1 MKDCC
6 RRAKSDQ
13 PCGETQHRKAQ
24 ALTTKLDRKGLI
36 YGVSA
41 CLIWGFFPLYWPLL
55 RPAFALEILAHRVIW
70 SLLVCVL
77 LLIGQHKFRILML
90 LVADRRRIWW
100 LVGSS
105 CALSANWLTFI
116 WAVNNNHFTES
127 ALGYYINPL
136 VMVFLGVLVYKEQLS
151 QLQWLAGGSGAIA
164 VFILSFAYGRPPWIA
179 LLIATTWGLY
189 GVIKKHFNGNALE
202 SLAAETLV
210 LMIPALALLIYLGII
225 GKGQFGIDFKSSLLL
240 SGAGIVTTLPLL
252 MFNGAATRLPLS
264 ITGLLQYIQPSVQF
278 LLGILVLHE
287 KMSRDRW
294 IGFGFIWLSLLLL
307 AIDMLRNSRRSLDD
321 GIAKAH

>member
-1 MKDCC
+1 M
-6 RRAKSDQ
+6 
-13 PCGETQHRKAQ
+13 
-24 ALTTKLDRKGLI
+24 TTKLDRRGLI

-41 CLIWGFFPLYWPLL
+41 CVIWGFFPLYWPLL
-55 RPAFALEILAHRVIW
+55 RPAFAIEILAHRIVW
-70 SLLVCVL
+70 SLLVCLFL
-77 LLIGQHKFRILML
+77 LAGQSKFGTLLR
-90 LVADRRRIWW
+90 LVADKSRIWW

-105 CALSANWLTFI
+105 CALSANWLVFI

-136 VMVFLGVLVYKEQLS
+136 VMVFLGVMIYKEQLS
-151 QLQWLAGGSGAIA
+151 RYQWLAGGSGAIA
-164 VFILSFAYGRPPWIA
+164 VLILSFAYGRPPWIA

-189 GVIKKHFNGNALE
+189 GLIKKHFNGDALE

-210 LMIPALALLIYLGII
+210 LLIPALALLIYLGMI

-240 SGAGIVTTLPLL
+240 AGAGIVTTLPLL

-287 KMSRDRW
+287 EMSRDRW
-294 IGFGFIWLSLLLL
+294 IGFGFLWLSLVFL
-307 AIDMLRNSRRSLDD
+307 AIDMLKDSGRTIDD
-321 GIAKAH
+321 GIAEAH

>member
-1 MKDCC
+1 M
-6 RRAKSDQ
+6 
-13 PCGETQHRKAQ
+13 
-24 ALTTKLDRKGLI
+24 TTKLDRRGLI

-41 CLIWGFFPLYWPLL
+41 CVIWGFFPLYWPLL
-55 RPAFALEILAHRVIW
+55 RPAFAIEILAHRIVW
-70 SLLVCVL
+70 SLLVCLFL
-77 LLIGQHKFRILML
+77 LVGQRKFRTLL
-90 LVADRRRIWW
+90 RLVADKNRIWW

-105 CALSANWLTFI
+105 CALSANWLVFI

-136 VMVFLGVLVYKEQLS
+136 VMVFLGVMIYKEQLS
-151 QLQWLAGGSGAIA
+151 RYQWLAGGSGAIA
-164 VFILSFAYGRPPWIA
+164 VLILSFAYGRPPWIA

-189 GVIKKHFNGNALE
+189 GLIKKHFNGDALE

-210 LMIPALALLIYLGII
+210 LLIPALALLIYLGMI

-240 SGAGIVTTLPLL
+240 AGAGIVTTLPLL

-287 KMSRDRW
+287 EMSRDRW
-294 IGFGFIWLSLLLL
+294 IGFGFLWLSLVFL
-307 AIDMLRNSRRSLDD
+307 AIDMLKDSGRTIDD
-321 GIAKAH
+321 GVAEAH

>member
-1 MKDCC
+1 M
-6 RRAKSDQ
+6 
-13 PCGETQHRKAQ
+13 
-24 ALTTKLDRKGLI
+24 
-36 YGVSA
+36 
-41 CLIWGFFPLYWPLL
+41 IWGFFPLYWPLL
-55 RPAFALEILAHRVIW
+55 RPAFAIEILAHRIVW
-70 SLLVCVL
+70 SLLVCL
-77 LLIGQHKFRILML
+77 LLLVGQRKFRTL
-90 LVADRRRIWW
+90 LRLVSDKSRIWW

-105 CALSANWLTFI
+105 CALSANWLVFI

-136 VMVFLGVLVYKEQLS
+136 VMVFLGVMIYKEQLS
-151 QLQWLAGGSGAIA
+151 RYQWLAGGSGAIA
-164 VFILSFAYGRPPWIA
+164 VLILSFAYGRPPWIA

-189 GVIKKHFNGNALE
+189 GLIKKHFNGDALE

-210 LMIPALALLIYLGII
+210 LLIPALALLIYLGMI

-240 SGAGIVTTLPLL
+240 AGAGIVTTLPLL

-287 KMSRDRW
+287 EMSRDRW
-294 IGFGFIWLSLLLL
+294 IGFGFLWLSLVFL
-307 AIDMLRNSRRSLDD
+307 AIDMLKDSSRTIDD
-321 GIAKAH
+321 GVAEAH

>member
-1 MKDCC
+1 M
-6 RRAKSDQ
+6 
-13 PCGETQHRKAQ
+13 
-24 ALTTKLDRKGLI
+24 TTKLDRRGLI

-41 CLIWGFFPLYWPLL
+41 CVIWGFFPLYWPLL
-55 RPAFALEILAHRVIW
+55 RPAFAIEILAHRIVW
-70 SLLVCVL
+70 SLLVCLFL
-77 LLIGQHKFRILML
+77 LAGQRKFRTLL
-90 LVADRRRIWW
+90 RLVADKSRIWW

-105 CALSANWLTFI
+105 CALSANWLVFI

-136 VMVFLGVLVYKEQLS
+136 VMVFLGVMIYKEQLS
-151 QLQWLAGGSGAIA
+151 RYQWLAGGSGAIA
-164 VFILSFAYGRPPWIA
+164 VLILSFAYGRPPWIA

-189 GVIKKHFNGNALE
+189 GLIKKHFNGDALE

-210 LMIPALALLIYLGII
+210 LLIPALALLIYLGMI

-240 SGAGIVTTLPLL
+240 AGAGIVTTLPLL

-287 KMSRDRW
+287 EMSRDRW
-294 IGFGFIWLSLLLL
+294 IGFGFLWLSLVFL
-307 AIDMLRNSRRSLDD
+307 AIDMLKDSGRTIDD
-321 GIAKAH
+321 GIAEAH

>member
-1 MKDCC
+1 M
-6 RRAKSDQ
+6 
-13 PCGETQHRKAQ
+13 
-24 ALTTKLDRKGLI
+24 
-36 YGVSA
+36 
-41 CLIWGFFPLYWPLL
+41 IWGFFPLYWPLL
-55 RPAFALEILAHRVIW
+55 RPAFAIEILAHRIVW

-77 LLIGQHKFRILML
+77 LLVGQRKFRTLL
-90 LVADRRRIWW
+90 RLVADKRRIWW

-105 CALSANWLTFI
+105 CALSANWLVFI

-136 VMVFLGVLVYKEQLS
+136 VMVFLGVMIYKEQLS
-151 QLQWLAGGSGAIA
+151 RYQWLAGGSGAVA
-164 VFILSFAYGRPPWIA
+164 VLILSFAYGRPPWIA

-189 GVIKKHFNGNALE
+189 GLIKKHFNGDALE

-210 LMIPALALLIYLGII
+210 LLIPALALLVYLGMI
-225 GKGQFGIDFKSSLLL
+225 GNGQFGLDFKSSLLL
-240 SGAGIVTTLPLL
+240 AGAGIVTTLPLL

-287 KMSRDRW
+287 EMSRDRW
-294 IGFGFIWLSLLLL
+294 IGFGFLWLSLVFL
-307 AIDMLRNSRRSLDD
+307 AIDMLKVSGRTIDD
-321 GIAKAH
+321 GVAEAH

>member
-1 MKDCC
+1 M
-6 RRAKSDQ
+6 
-13 PCGETQHRKAQ
+13 
-24 ALTTKLDRKGLI
+24 TTKLDRKGLI

-105 CALSANWLTFI
+105 CALSANWLIFI

>member
-1 MKDCC
+1 
-6 RRAKSDQ
+6 
-13 PCGETQHRKAQ
+13 
-24 ALTTKLDRKGLI
+24 
-36 YGVSA
+36 V
-41 CLIWGFFPLYWPLL
+41 IWGFFPLYWPLL
-55 RPAFALEILAHRVIW
+55 RPAFAIEILAHRIVW
-70 SLLVCVL
+70 SLLVCL
-77 LLIGQHKFRILML
+77 LLLVGQRKFRTLL
-90 LVADRRRIWW
+90 RLVADKSRIWW

-105 CALSANWLTFI
+105 CALSANWLVFI

-136 VMVFLGVLVYKEQLS
+136 VMVFLGVMIYKEQLS
-151 QLQWLAGGSGAIA
+151 RYQWLAGGSGAIA
-164 VFILSFAYGRPPWIA
+164 VLILSFAYGRPPWIA

-189 GVIKKHFNGNALE
+189 GLIKKHFNGDALE

-210 LMIPALALLIYLGII
+210 LLIPALALLIYLGMI

-240 SGAGIVTTLPLL
+240 AGAGIVTTLPLL

-287 KMSRDRW
+287 EMSRDRW
-294 IGFGFIWLSLLLL
+294 IGFGFLWLSLVFL
-307 AIDMLRNSRRSLDD
+307 AIDMFKDSSRTIDD
-321 GIAKAH
+321 GVAQAH